1 MKSRSIFSAIITV
14 AALSASADVLNVE
27 VLDLD
32 APREEPPTVVPTRP
46 PDDPEPVNEP
56 YERPTLPGSEEVT
69 NRVAE
74 ALLFRAWGAV
84 VDYFDSVDENGVEY
98 TTQLVIPT
106 WTWEGFLGE
115 DETNGVTRAAKKASF
130 DWYLGHLATNCCAN
144 FSDDQTNY
152 VRIALNEC
160 RDLKYT
166 NAWQSLKGIALNSSA
181 PYRGYAGE
189 LYEQYGPLDDFMT
202 DFCLDVETNAVQM
215 TFEERGDIVGEYT
228 SRLHSLPPGSNVRQR
243 GVAGLYA
250 NRLSDCSRAIPV
262 DELLVASM
270 PGYEFSTNRLA
281 AALYVLSCTNSWSEQ
296 NAYFI
301 GVTNAIE
308 NALNN
313 PCLDVNNVN
322 KCSGAGTGIHRCR
335 HIVYTRVTVA
345 SYDRLVFEE

>member
-130 DWYLGHLATNCCAN
+130 DWYLGYLATNNCAS
-144 FSDDQTNY
+144 FCEDQTNY
-152 VRIALNEC
+152 VRIAMNEC

-166 NAWQSLKGIALNSSA
+166 NAWQSLKGIALNPTL

-189 LYEQYGPLDDFMT
+189 LYERFGPLDDSMT

-215 TFEERGDIVGEYT
+215 TFEERGDIVGEYA

-243 GVAGLYA
+243 GVAGLYT

-262 DELLVASM
+262 DEILVASL

-313 PCLDVNNVN
+313 P
-322 KCSGAGTGIHRCR
+322 
-335 HIVYTRVTVA
+335 
-345 SYDRLVFEE
+345 

>member
-1 MKSRSIFSAIITV
+1 METAAILGRIKSVHKSHPSIMELFMRELKQIAIVCAAIV
-14 AALSASADVLNVE
+14 AAVSAWADIPNVFD
-27 VLDLD
+27 LDLD
-32 APREEPPTVVPTRP
+32 AQREEAPTVVPTRP
-46 PDDPEPVNEP
+46 PDDPEPVDEP
-56 YERPTLPGSEEVT
+56 YEPPSLPGSEDVT

-84 VDYFDSVDENGVEY
+84 VDNIDLVDENGINY

-130 DWYLGHLATNCCAN
+130 DWYLGYLATNSCAN
-144 FSDDQTNY
+144 FSNVQTNY
-152 VRIALNEC
+152 VRVAIEQC
-160 RDLKYT
+160 EDLKYT
-166 NAWQSLKGIALNSSA
+166 NVWQTLKGIALNSSA

-189 LYEQYGPLDDFMT
+189 LYEQYGPLDDSMT

-215 TFEERGDIVGEYT
+215 TFEERGNIVGEYA

-243 GVAGLYA
+243 GAAGLYT

-262 DELLVASM
+262 DEILVASL

-281 AALYVLSCTNSWSEQ
+281 AALYVLSCTNSWPEQ

-313 PCLDVNNVN
+313 P
-322 KCSGAGTGIHRCR
+322 
-335 HIVYTRVTVA
+335 
-345 SYDRLVFEE
+345 

>member
-189 LYEQYGPLDDFMT
+189 LYEQYGPLDDLMT

-243 GVAGLYA
+243 GVAGLYT

-301 GVTNAIE
+301 SVTNAIE
-308 NALNN
+308 NAQGNQ
-313 PCLDVNNVN
+313 
-322 KCSGAGTGIHRCR
+322 
-335 HIVYTRVTVA
+335 
-345 SYDRLVFEE
+345 

>member
-1 MKSRSIFSAIITV
+1 MKSHSFFLAFAV
-14 AALSASADVLNVE
+14 VFMAFAWADIPNVFD
-27 VLDLD
+27 LDLD
-32 APREEPPTVVPTRP
+32 APREEAPTVVPTRP
-46 PDDPEPVNEP
+46 PDDPEPVDEP
-56 YERPTLPGSEEVT
+56 YEPPSLPGSEDVT

-84 VDYFDSVDENGVEY
+84 VDNIDLVDENGINY

-130 DWYLGHLATNCCAN
+130 DWYLGYLATNCCAN
-144 FSDDQTNY
+144 FSNVQTNY
-152 VRIALNEC
+152 VRVAIEQC
-160 RDLKYT
+160 EDLKYT
-166 NAWQSLKGIALNSSA
+166 NVWRALKGIALNSSA

-189 LYEQYGPLDDFMT
+189 LYEQYGPLNDSMT
-202 DFCLDVETNAVQM
+202 DFCLDVETNAVQL
-215 TFEERGDIVGEYT
+215 TFEECGNIVGEYA

-243 GVAGLYA
+243 GVAGLYT

-262 DELLVASM
+262 DEILVASL

-296 NAYFI
+296 NVYFI

-313 PCLDVNNVN
+313 P
-322 KCSGAGTGIHRCR
+322 
-335 HIVYTRVTVA
+335 
-345 SYDRLVFEE
+345 

>member
-1 MKSRSIFSAIITV
+1 METSAILGRIKSVHKSHPSIMELFMRELKQIAIVCAAIV

-27 VLDLD
+27 VLALD
-32 APREEPPTVVPTRP
+32 APREEPPTVVPMRP

-189 LYEQYGPLDDFMT
+189 LYEQYGPLDDLMT

-215 TFEERGDIVGEYT
+215 TFEERGDIVGKYT

-301 GVTNAIE
+301 SVTNAIE
-308 NALNN
+308 NAQGNQ
-313 PCLDVNNVN
+313 
-322 KCSGAGTGIHRCR
+322 
-335 HIVYTRVTVA
+335 
-345 SYDRLVFEE
+345 

>member
-46 PDDPEPVNEP
+46 PDDPEPVDEP
-56 YERPTLPGSEEVT
+56 YEPPSLPGPEYVT

-130 DWYLGHLATNCCAN
+130 DWYLGYLATNCCAN
-144 FSDDQTNY
+144 FSNVQTNY
-152 VRIALNEC
+152 VRVAIEQC
-160 RDLKYT
+160 EDLKYT
-166 NAWQSLKGIALNSSA
+166 NAWQTLKGIALNSSA

-189 LYEQYGPLDDFMT
+189 LYEQYGPLDDSMT

-215 TFEERGDIVGEYT
+215 TFEERGNIVGEYA

-243 GVAGLYA
+243 GAAGLYT

-262 DELLVASM
+262 DEILVASL

-313 PCLDVNNVN
+313 P
-322 KCSGAGTGIHRCR
+322 
-335 HIVYTRVTVA
+335 
-345 SYDRLVFEE
+345 

>member
-130 DWYLGHLATNCCAN
+130 DWYLGYLATNNCAS
-144 FSDDQTNY
+144 FCEDQTNY
-152 VRIALNEC
+152 VRIAMNEC

-166 NAWQSLKGIALNSSA
+166 NAWQSLKGIALNPTL

-189 LYEQYGPLDDFMT
+189 LYERFGPLDDSMT

-215 TFEERGDIVGEYT
+215 TFEERGDIVGEYA
-228 SRLHSLPPGSNVRQR
+228 SRLHSLSLGSNVRQR
-243 GVAGLYA
+243 GVAGLYT

-262 DELLVASM
+262 DEILAASL

-313 PCLDVNNVN
+313 P
-322 KCSGAGTGIHRCR
+322 
-335 HIVYTRVTVA
+335 
-345 SYDRLVFEE
+345 

>member
-32 APREEPPTVVPTRP
+32 TPREEPPTVVPTRP

-189 LYEQYGPLDDFMT
+189 LYEQYGPLDDLMT

-243 GVAGLYA
+243 GVAGLYT

-262 DELLVASM
+262 DEILVASL

-313 PCLDVNNVN
+313 P
-322 KCSGAGTGIHRCR
+322 
-335 HIVYTRVTVA
+335 
-345 SYDRLVFEE
+345 

>member
-130 DWYLGHLATNCCAN
+130 DWYLGYLATNNCAS
-144 FSDDQTNY
+144 FCEDQTNY
-152 VRIALNEC
+152 VRIAMNEC

-166 NAWQSLKGIALNSSA
+166 SSWQSLKGIALNPTL

-189 LYEQYGPLDDFMT
+189 LYERFGPLDDSMT

-215 TFEERGDIVGEYT
+215 TFEERGDIVGEYA
-228 SRLHSLPPGSNVRQR
+228 SRLHSLSLGSNVRQR
-243 GVAGLYA
+243 GVAGLYT

-262 DELLVASM
+262 DEILAASL

-313 PCLDVNNVN
+313 P
-322 KCSGAGTGIHRCR
+322 
-335 HIVYTRVTVA
+335 
-345 SYDRLVFEE
+345 

>member
-1 MKSRSIFSAIITV
+1 MKSHSIFSAIITV
-14 AALSASADVLNVE
+14 ATVSACADVLNVE

-46 PDDPEPVNEP
+46 PDDPESVDEP
-56 YERPTLPGSEEVT
+56 YEQPTLPGSEEIT

-84 VDYFDSVDENGVEY
+84 VDNIDLVDENGINY

-106 WTWEGFLGE
+106 WTWEGFLGD

-130 DWYLGHLATNCCAN
+130 DWYLGHLVTNCCAN

-166 NAWQSLKGIALNSSA
+166 NAWQSLRGVALNSSA

-189 LYEQYGPLDDFMT
+189 LYERFGPLDDSMT

-215 TFEERGDIVGEYT
+215 TFEERGDVVKEYAC
-228 SRLHSLPPGSNVRQR
+228 RLHSLPPDSNVRQR
-243 GVAGLYA
+243 GVAGLYT
-250 NRLSDCSRAIPV
+250 NRLSDCSRAVPV
-262 DELLVASM
+262 DELLVASL

-296 NAYFI
+296 NTYFI

-308 NALNN
+308 NAQGNQ
-313 PCLDVNNVN
+313 
-322 KCSGAGTGIHRCR
+322 
-335 HIVYTRVTVA
+335 
-345 SYDRLVFEE
+345 

>member
-130 DWYLGHLATNCCAN
+130 DWYLGYLATNNCAS
-144 FSDDQTNY
+144 FCEDQTNY
-152 VRIALNEC
+152 VRIAMNEC

-166 NAWQSLKGIALNSSA
+166 NAWQSLKGIALNPTL

-189 LYEQYGPLDDFMT
+189 LYERFGPLDDSMT
-202 DFCLDVETNAVQM
+202 DFCLDVETNAVQL
-215 TFEERGDIVGEYT
+215 TFEERGNIVGEYA
-228 SRLHSLPPGSNVRQR
+228 SRLYSLPPGSNVRQR
-243 GVAGLYA
+243 GAAGLYT

-262 DELLVASM
+262 DEILVASL

-313 PCLDVNNVN
+313 P
-322 KCSGAGTGIHRCR
+322 
-335 HIVYTRVTVA
+335 
-345 SYDRLVFEE
+345 

>member
-1 MKSRSIFSAIITV
+1 MKSHSFFLAFAV
-14 AALSASADVLNVE
+14 LFMAFAWADIPNVFD
-27 VLDLD
+27 LDLD
-32 APREEPPTVVPTRP
+32 APREEAPTVVPTRP
-46 PDDPEPVNEP
+46 PDDPEPVDEYVTP
-56 YERPTLPGSEEVT
+56 SLPGTENDT
-69 NRVAE
+69 NRVAV
-74 ALLFRAWGAV
+74 ALLEWTLGTAV
-84 VDYFDSVDENGVEY
+84 DHFESIDENGVEY
-98 TTQLVIPT
+98 TTQLIIPV

-130 DWYLGHLATNCCAN
+130 DWYLGYLATNNCAS
-144 FSDDQTNY
+144 FCEDQTNY
-152 VRIALNEC
+152 VRIAMNEC

-166 NAWQSLKGIALNSSA
+166 NAWQSLKGIALNPTL

-189 LYEQYGPLDDFMT
+189 LYERFGPLDDSMT

-215 TFEERGDIVGEYT
+215 TFEERGDIVGEYA
-228 SRLHSLPPGSNVRQR
+228 SRLHSLSLGSNVRQR
-243 GVAGLYA
+243 GVAGLYT

-262 DELLVASM
+262 DEILVASL

-313 PCLDVNNVN
+313 P
-322 KCSGAGTGIHRCR
+322 
-335 HIVYTRVTVA
+335 
-345 SYDRLVFEE
+345 

>member
-1 MKSRSIFSAIITV
+1 MKSHSIFSAIITV
-14 AALSASADVLNVE
+14 ATVSACADVLNVE

-46 PDDPEPVNEP
+46 PDDPESVDEP
-56 YERPTLPGSEEVT
+56 YEHPTLPGSEEIT

-84 VDYFDSVDENGVEY
+84 VDNIDLVDENGINY

-106 WTWEGFLGE
+106 WTWEGFLGD

-130 DWYLGHLATNCCAN
+130 DWYLGHLVTNCCAN

-166 NAWQSLKGIALNSSA
+166 NAWQSLRGVALNSSA

-189 LYEQYGPLDDFMT
+189 LYERFGPLDDSMT

-215 TFEERGDIVGEYT
+215 TFEERGDVVKEYAC
-228 SRLHSLPPGSNVRQR
+228 RLHSLPPDSNVRQR
-243 GVAGLYA
+243 GVAGLYT
-250 NRLSDCSRAIPV
+250 NRLSDCSRAVPV
-262 DELLVASM
+262 DELLVASL

-296 NAYFI
+296 NTYFI

-308 NALNN
+308 NAQGNQ
-313 PCLDVNNVN
+313 
-322 KCSGAGTGIHRCR
+322 
-335 HIVYTRVTVA
+335 
-345 SYDRLVFEE
+345 

>member
-56 YERPTLPGSEEVT
+56 YERPTLPASEEVT

-84 VDYFDSVDENGVEY
+84 VDNIDLLDENGINY

-106 WTWEGFLGE
+106 WTWEGFLGD

-166 NAWQSLKGIALNSSA
+166 NVWQSLKGIALNSSA

-189 LYEQYGPLDDFMT
+189 LYEQYGPLDDSMT
-202 DFCLDVETNAVQM
+202 DFCLDVETNAVQL
-215 TFEERGDIVGEYT
+215 TFEERGNIVGEYT
-228 SRLHSLPPGSNVRQR
+228 SRLHSLSLGSNVRQR
-243 GVAGLYA
+243 GVAGLYT
-250 NRLSDCSRAIPV
+250 NRLSDCSRAVPV
-262 DELLVASM
+262 DEILVASL
-270 PGYEFSTNRLA
+270 PGYEFSANRLA
-281 AALYVLSCTNSWSEQ
+281 AALYVLSCTNSWTEQ

-308 NALNN
+308 NVMNN
-313 PCLDVNNVN
+313 
-322 KCSGAGTGIHRCR
+322 R
-335 HIVYTRVTVA
+335 
-345 SYDRLVFEE
+345 

>member
-1 MKSRSIFSAIITV
+1 MKSHSFFLAFAV
-14 AALSASADVLNVE
+14 VFMAFAWADIPNVFD
-27 VLDLD
+27 LDLD
-32 APREEPPTVVPTRP
+32 APREEAPTVVPTRP
-46 PDDPEPVNEP
+46 PDDPEPVDEP
-56 YERPTLPGSEEVT
+56 YEPPSLPGPEDVT

-84 VDYFDSVDENGVEY
+84 VDNIDLVDENGINY

-130 DWYLGHLATNCCAN
+130 DWYLGYLATNSCAN
-144 FSDDQTNY
+144 FSNVQTNY
-152 VRIALNEC
+152 VRVAIEQC
-160 RDLKYT
+160 EDLKYT
-166 NAWQSLKGIALNSSA
+166 NVWQTLKGIALNSSA

-189 LYEQYGPLDDFMT
+189 LYEQYGPLDDSMT
-202 DFCLDVETNAVQM
+202 DFCFDVETNAVQM
-215 TFEERGDIVGEYT
+215 TFEERGNIVGEYA

-243 GVAGLYA
+243 GVAGLYT

-262 DELLVASM
+262 DEILVASL

-313 PCLDVNNVN
+313 P
-322 KCSGAGTGIHRCR
+322 
-335 HIVYTRVTVA
+335 
-345 SYDRLVFEE
+345 

>member
-46 PDDPEPVNEP
+46 PDDPEPVDEP
-56 YERPTLPGSEEVT
+56 YEPPSLPGSEEVT

-130 DWYLGHLATNCCAN
+130 DWYLGYLATNNCAS
-144 FSDDQTNY
+144 FCEDQTNY
-152 VRIALNEC
+152 VRIAMNEC

-166 NAWQSLKGIALNSSA
+166 NAWQSLKGIALNPTL

-189 LYEQYGPLDDFMT
+189 LYERFGPLDDSMT

-215 TFEERGDIVGEYT
+215 TFEERGDIVGEYA

-243 GVAGLYA
+243 GVAGLYT

-262 DELLVASM
+262 DEILVASL

-313 PCLDVNNVN
+313 P
-322 KCSGAGTGIHRCR
+322 
-335 HIVYTRVTVA
+335 
-345 SYDRLVFEE
+345 

>member
-56 YERPTLPGSEEVT
+56 CERPTLPGSEEVT

-84 VDYFDSVDENGVEY
+84 VDYFDSADENGVEY

-181 PYRGYAGE
+181 PYRGYRHHLRRRLRDLGCEGLLPVA
-189 LYEQYGPLDDFMT
+189 L
-202 DFCLDVETNAVQM
+202 
-215 TFEERGDIVGEYT
+215 RGFRHIQ
-228 SRLHSLPPGSNVRQR
+228 RRRQR
-243 GVAGLYA
+243 GQGAVRILRRRGQRDAHQDAAGL
-250 NRLSDCSRAIPV
+250 AIHRI
-262 DELLVASM
+262 DLAA
-270 PGYEFSTNRLA
+270 RLA
-281 AALYVLSCTNSWSEQ
+281 VRERRPQRVLR
-296 NAYFI
+296 YR
-301 GVTNAIE
+301 
-308 NALNN
+308 
-313 PCLDVNNVN
+313 D
-322 KCSGAGTGIHRCR
+322 RC
-335 HIVYTRVTVA
+335 
-345 SYDRLVFEE
+345 

>member
-1 MKSRSIFSAIITV
+1 METSAILGRIKSVHKSHPSIMELFMRELKQIAIVCAAIV
-14 AALSASADVLNVE
+14 AAVSAWADIPNVFD
-27 VLDLD
+27 LDLD
-32 APREEPPTVVPTRP
+32 APREEAPTVVPTRP
-46 PDDPEPVNEP
+46 PDDPEPVDEP
-56 YERPTLPGSEEVT
+56 YEPPSLPGPEEVT

-74 ALLFRAWGAV
+74 ALLFRTWGAG
-84 VDYFDSVDENGVEY
+84 VDYFDSEDENGIPC

-130 DWYLGHLATNCCAN
+130 DWYLGYLATNCCAN
-144 FSDDQTNY
+144 FSNVQTNY
-152 VRIALNEC
+152 VRVAIEQC
-160 RDLKYT
+160 EDLKYT
-166 NAWQSLKGIALNSSA
+166 NVWQTLKGIALNSSA

-189 LYEQYGPLDDFMT
+189 LYEQYGPLNDSMT

-215 TFEERGDIVGEYT
+215 TFEERGDIVGEYA

-243 GVAGLYA
+243 GAAGLYT

-262 DELLVASM
+262 DEILVASL

-313 PCLDVNNVN
+313 P
-322 KCSGAGTGIHRCR
+322 
-335 HIVYTRVTVA
+335 
-345 SYDRLVFEE
+345 

>member
-166 NAWQSLKGIALNSSA
+166 NAWQSLKGIALNSTL

-189 LYEQYGPLDDFMT
+189 LYERFGPLDDSMT

-215 TFEERGDIVGEYT
+215 TFEERGDIVGEYA

-243 GVAGLYA
+243 GVAGLYT

-262 DELLVASM
+262 DEILVASL

-313 PCLDVNNVN
+313 P
-322 KCSGAGTGIHRCR
+322 
-335 HIVYTRVTVA
+335 
-345 SYDRLVFEE
+345 

>member
-166 NAWQSLKGIALNSSA
+166 NVWQTLKGIALNSSA

-189 LYEQYGPLDDFMT
+189 LYEQYGPLDDSMT
-202 DFCLDVETNAVQM
+202 DFCLDVETNAVQL
-215 TFEERGDIVGEYT
+215 TFEERGNIVGEYA

-243 GVAGLYA
+243 GAAGLYT

-262 DELLVASM
+262 DEILVASL

-313 PCLDVNNVN
+313 P
-322 KCSGAGTGIHRCR
+322 
-335 HIVYTRVTVA
+335 
-345 SYDRLVFEE
+345 

>member
-56 YERPTLPGSEEVT
+56 YDRPTLPGSEEVT

-166 NAWQSLKGIALNSSA
+166 NAWQSLRGIALNSSA

-189 LYEQYGPLDDFMT
+189 LYERFGPLDDSMT
-202 DFCLDVETNAVQM
+202 DFCLDIETNAAQM
-215 TFEERGDIVGEYT
+215 TFEERGDVVKEYVY
-228 SRLHSLPPGSNVRQR
+228 RLRSLPPGSNVRQR

-301 GVTNAIE
+301 SVTNAIE
-308 NALNN
+308 NAQGNQ
-313 PCLDVNNVN
+313 
-322 KCSGAGTGIHRCR
+322 
-335 HIVYTRVTVA
+335 
-345 SYDRLVFEE
+345 

>member
-1 MKSRSIFSAIITV
+1 METSAILGRIKSVHKSHPSIMELFMRELKQIAIVCAAIV
-14 AALSASADVLNVE
+14 AAVSAWADIPNVFD
-27 VLDLD
+27 LDLD
-32 APREEPPTVVPTRP
+32 APREEAPTVVPTRP
-46 PDDPEPVNEP
+46 PDDPEPVDEP
-56 YERPTLPGSEEVT
+56 YEPPSLPGSEDVT

-84 VDYFDSVDENGVEY
+84 VDNIDLVDENGINY

-130 DWYLGHLATNCCAN
+130 DWYLGYLATNCCAN
-144 FSDDQTNY
+144 FSNVQTNY
-152 VRIALNEC
+152 VRVAIEQC
-160 RDLKYT
+160 EDLKYT
-166 NAWQSLKGIALNSSA
+166 NVWQTLKGIALNSSA
-181 PYRGYAGE
+181 PYRSYAGE
-189 LYEQYGPLDDFMT
+189 LYEQYGPLDDSMT

-215 TFEERGDIVGEYT
+215 TFEERGNIVGEYA

-243 GVAGLYA
+243 GAAGLYT

-262 DELLVASM
+262 DEILVASL

-313 PCLDVNNVN
+313 P
-322 KCSGAGTGIHRCR
+322 
-335 HIVYTRVTVA
+335 
-345 SYDRLVFEE
+345 

>member
-1 MKSRSIFSAIITV
+1 METSAILGRIKSVHKSHPSIMELFMRELKQIAIVCAAIV

-46 PDDPEPVNEP
+46 PDDPEPVDEP
-56 YERPTLPGSEEVT
+56 YEPPSLPGPEEVT

-74 ALLFRAWGAV
+74 ALLFRTWGAG
-84 VDYFDSVDENGVEY
+84 VDYFDSEDENGIPC

-130 DWYLGHLATNCCAN
+130 DWYLGYLATNCCAN
-144 FSDDQTNY
+144 FSNVQTNY
-152 VRIALNEC
+152 VRVAIEQC
-160 RDLKYT
+160 EDLKYT
-166 NAWQSLKGIALNSSA
+166 NVWQTLKGIALNSSA

-189 LYEQYGPLDDFMT
+189 LYEQYGPLNDSMT
-202 DFCLDVETNAVQM
+202 DFCLDVETNAVQL
-215 TFEERGDIVGEYT
+215 TFEERGNIVGEYA

-243 GVAGLYA
+243 GVAGLYT

-262 DELLVASM
+262 DEILVASL

-296 NAYFI
+296 NVYFI

-313 PCLDVNNVN
+313 P
-322 KCSGAGTGIHRCR
+322 
-335 HIVYTRVTVA
+335 
-345 SYDRLVFEE
+345 

>member
-1 MKSRSIFSAIITV
+1 MKSYSIFSAIITV
-14 AALSASADVLNVE
+14 ATVSACADVLNVE

-46 PDDPEPVNEP
+46 PDDPEPVDEP
-56 YERPTLPGSEEVT
+56 YERPSLPGTEEIT

-84 VDYFDSVDENGVEY
+84 VDNIDLVDENGINY

-106 WTWEGFLGE
+106 WTWEGFLGD

-130 DWYLGHLATNCCAN
+130 DWYLGHLVTNCCAN

-166 NAWQSLKGIALNSSA
+166 NAWQSLRGVALNSSA

-189 LYEQYGPLDDFMT
+189 LYERFGPLDDSMT

-215 TFEERGDIVGEYT
+215 TFEERGDVVKEYAC
-228 SRLHSLPPGSNVRQR
+228 RLHSLPPDSNVRQR
-243 GVAGLYA
+243 GVAGLYT
-250 NRLSDCSRAIPV
+250 NRLSDCSRAVPV
-262 DELLVASM
+262 DELLVASL

-296 NAYFI
+296 NTYFI

-308 NALNN
+308 NAQGNQ
-313 PCLDVNNVN
+313 
-322 KCSGAGTGIHRCR
+322 
-335 HIVYTRVTVA
+335 
-345 SYDRLVFEE
+345 

>member
-1 MKSRSIFSAIITV
+1 MLTLWIKRAMKLYSIISAIITV

-74 ALLFRAWGAV
+74 ALLFRAWGAG
-84 VDYFDSVDENGVEY
+84 VDYFESVDENGVEY

-115 DETNGVTRAAKKASF
+115 DETNGVTRVAKKASF
-130 DWYLGHLATNCCAN
+130 DWYLGYLVTNCCAN
-144 FSDDQTNY
+144 FSNDQTNY
-152 VRIALNEC
+152 VRVAIEQC
-160 RDLKYT
+160 EDLKYT
-166 NAWQSLKGIALNSSA
+166 NVWQSLKGIALNASV

-189 LYEQYGPLDDFMT
+189 LYEQYGPLDDSMT

-215 TFEERGDIVGEYT
+215 TFEERGDIVGEYA

-243 GVAGLYA
+243 GVAGLYT
-250 NRLSDCSRAIPV
+250 NRLSDCSRAVPV
-262 DELLVASM
+262 DEILVASL

-281 AALYVLSCTNSWSEQ
+281 AALYVLSCTNSWTEQ

-313 PCLDVNNVN
+313 P
-322 KCSGAGTGIHRCR
+322 
-335 HIVYTRVTVA
+335 
-345 SYDRLVFEE
+345 

>member
-1 MKSRSIFSAIITV
+1 MKLHSIFSAIVIV
-14 AALSASADVLNVE
+14 ATTSACADVLNVE

-46 PDDPEPVNEP
+46 PDDPEPVDEP
-56 YERPTLPGSEEVT
+56 YERPSLPGTEEVT
-69 NRVAE
+69 NLVAE

-84 VDYFDSVDENGVEY
+84 VDNIDLVDENGINY

-115 DETNGVTRAAKKASF
+115 DETKGVTRAAKKASF

-166 NAWQSLKGIALNSSA
+166 NAWQSLRGIALNSSA

-189 LYEQYGPLDDFMT
+189 LYERFGPLDDSMT
-202 DFCLDVETNAVQM
+202 DFCLDIETNAAQM
-215 TFEERGDIVGEYT
+215 TFEERGDVVKEYVY
-228 SRLHSLPPGSNVRQR
+228 RLRSLPPGSDVRQR
-243 GVAGLYA
+243 GVAGLYT

-308 NALNN
+308 NAQGNQ
-313 PCLDVNNVN
+313 
-322 KCSGAGTGIHRCR
+322 
-335 HIVYTRVTVA
+335 
-345 SYDRLVFEE
+345 

>member
-1 MKSRSIFSAIITV
+1 MKLYSIISAIVIV

-189 LYEQYGPLDDFMT
+189 LYEQYGPLDDLMT

-250 NRLSDCSRAIPV
+250 NRLLDCSRAIPV

-301 GVTNAIE
+301 SVTNAIE
-308 NALNN
+308 NAQGNQ
-313 PCLDVNNVN
+313 
-322 KCSGAGTGIHRCR
+322 
-335 HIVYTRVTVA
+335 
-345 SYDRLVFEE
+345 

>member
-1 MKSRSIFSAIITV
+1 MRSRSIFSAIITV

-189 LYEQYGPLDDFMT
+189 LYEQYGPLDDLMT

-250 NRLSDCSRAIPV
+250 NRLLDCSRAIPV

-301 GVTNAIE
+301 SVTNAIE
-308 NALNN
+308 NAQGNQ
-313 PCLDVNNVN
+313 
-322 KCSGAGTGIHRCR
+322 
-335 HIVYTRVTVA
+335 
-345 SYDRLVFEE
+345 

>member
-14 AALSASADVLNVE
+14 AALSVSADVLNVE

-115 DETNGVTRAAKKASF
+115 DETSGVTRAAKKASF

-189 LYEQYGPLDDFMT
+189 LYEQYGPLDDSMT

-243 GVAGLYA
+243 GVAGLYT

-262 DELLVASM
+262 DEILVASL

-313 PCLDVNNVN
+313 P
-322 KCSGAGTGIHRCR
+322 
-335 HIVYTRVTVA
+335 
-345 SYDRLVFEE
+345 

>member
-1 MKSRSIFSAIITV
+1 MKSHSFFLAFAV
-14 AALSASADVLNVE
+14 VFMAFAWADIPNVFD
-27 VLDLD
+27 LDLD
-32 APREEPPTVVPTRP
+32 APREEAPTVVPTRP
-46 PDDPEPVNEP
+46 PDDPEPVDEP
-56 YERPTLPGSEEVT
+56 YEPPSLPGSEDVT

-84 VDYFDSVDENGVEY
+84 VDNIDLVDENGINY

-130 DWYLGHLATNCCAN
+130 DWYLGYLATNSCAN
-144 FSDDQTNY
+144 FSNVQTNY
-152 VRIALNEC
+152 VRVAIEQC
-160 RDLKYT
+160 EDLKYT
-166 NAWQSLKGIALNSSA
+166 NVWQTLKGIALNSSA

-189 LYEQYGPLDDFMT
+189 LYEQYGPLDDSMT
-202 DFCLDVETNAVQM
+202 DFCFDVETNAVQM
-215 TFEERGDIVGEYT
+215 TFEERGNIVGEYA

-243 GVAGLYA
+243 GAAGLYT

-262 DELLVASM
+262 DEILVASL

-313 PCLDVNNVN
+313 P
-322 KCSGAGTGIHRCR
+322 
-335 HIVYTRVTVA
+335 
-345 SYDRLVFEE
+345 